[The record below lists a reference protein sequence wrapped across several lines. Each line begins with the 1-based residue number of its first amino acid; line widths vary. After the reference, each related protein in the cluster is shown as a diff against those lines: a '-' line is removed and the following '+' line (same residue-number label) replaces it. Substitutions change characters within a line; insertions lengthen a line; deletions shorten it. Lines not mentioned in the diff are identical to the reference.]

1 MGSFKERL
9 AQVLRDK
16 IHEKEPTF
24 LSDGTVLF
32 RDKRYE
38 KHRRKIIKS
47 ILHGLSHGIWLDL
60 GCGEGVFSKMAAKNG
75 IEVVSLDVKSVL
87 VRTSSSLEK
96 RIIPIVGSAGELPF
110 KGDVFNAVTF
120 LNVIEHLDS
129 EDGLRCLKEIRRILK
144 KGGNLLISTPNT
156 FGLVSFYGRL
166 IEKAT
171 NYKFCAWDPTHVK
184 LYSPNEITTILC
196 GLGFKIID
204 ARGYFMI
211 PELPIPKRINVLF
224 DPLRFHSSSDPISR
238 NFGFSLIVLARK
250 A

>member
-16 IHEKEPTF
+16 VHEKEPTF
-24 LSDGTVLF
+24 LADGTVLF

-47 ILHGLSHGIWLDL
+47 ILHTLPHGRLLDL

-75 IEVVSLDVKSVL
+75 IEVVSLDVKPVF
-87 VRTSSSLEK
+87 VRTSSSLGK
-96 RIIPIVGSAGELPF
+96 RIVPIVGSAGELPF
-110 KGDVFNAVTF
+110 KDDAFNAVMF

-129 EDGLRCLKEIRRILK
+129 VDGLRCLKEIRRILK
-144 KGGNLLISTPNT
+144 RGGNLLVSTPNT

-166 IEKAT
+166 IEKAA

-184 LYSPNEITTILC
+184 LYSPNEIITILH

-211 PELPIPKRINVLF
+211 PELPIPKKINMLF

-238 NFGFSLIVLARK
+238 NVGFSLIVLARK